1 MQGNPLVD
9 MKYNCMQISVSAK
22 LTVDKLIWTGESA
35 GSSLEPDYMK
45 NVMRIWMP
53 QSDLTEDLTDHLSED

>member
-1 MQGNPLVD
+1 
-9 MKYNCMQISVSAK
+9 MQISVSAK

-45 NVMRIWMP
+45 NVMRIWMS